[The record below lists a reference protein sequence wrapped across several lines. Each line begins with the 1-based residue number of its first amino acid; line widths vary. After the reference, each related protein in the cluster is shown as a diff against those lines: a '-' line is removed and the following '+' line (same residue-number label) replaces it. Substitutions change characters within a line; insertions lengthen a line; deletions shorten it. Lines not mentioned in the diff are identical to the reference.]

1 MRGSTGYCPC
11 AAGDKPPT
19 LQLTWHVHRL
29 QFGTHNRCLG
39 MEDGIYL
46 EVIAVDPEAPPPS
59 RPRWFGLDDPSM
71 QVGAGEGCWPNDG
84 DW

>member
-1 MRGSTGYCPC
+1 MSHPHS
-11 AAGDKPPT
+11 PIP
-19 LQLTWHVHRL
+19 LTWHVHRL

-59 RPRWFGLDDPSM
+59 RPRWFGLDDPFM
-71 QVGAGEGCWPNDG
+71 QVGLGKAAGREVNG
-84 DW
+84 DL